1 MQSLPPGLVPPDVA
15 SLPALP
21 PRFAWCLPHVKQ
33 HRRPTPEAR
42 HVAVIGYSMPV
53 ATVSSGVGHWA
64 TQLGVHRRLYSH
76 RLYREFGSREAALRY
91 VAAWAAKYADRIVA
105 ELEGTTG

>member
-21 PRFAWCLPHVKQ
+21 PRFAWCLPSLKQ

-42 HVAVIGYSMPV
+42 YIVVLGHPMPV
-53 ATVSSGVGHWA
+53 ATASPGVGRWT
-64 TQLGVHRRLYSH
+64 TQLGVHRKLYSH

-105 ELEGTTG
+105 EIEGA